1 MAEAEAADEKTAG
14 TKAPCDATT
23 IAFVSFLR
31 SEAEAAD
38 SRAKQLWAQAEKLIH
53 DHGLEQHFQS
63 APKKPGRKPKRKRA
77 NDPDR
82 KKPKLTGYTLFMKE
96 ANSTVREENP
106 SLNAQTVVQRVAQL
120 WNEKSDEQKQEWKSK
135 AEDHSNENA
144 KKDEGVDKEK
154 ATSKRED
161 GNEKVN
167 ADKAED
173 NEKVNADK
181 AEDKTK
187 DQSSEVVQLVV

>member
-1 MAEAEAADEKTAG
+1 MAEAEATEEKTAG

-63 APKKPGRKPKRKRA
+63 APPKKPGRKPKRKRA

-96 ANSTVREENP
+96 VNSTVREENP
-106 SLNAQTVVQRVAQL
+106 SLGAQNVVQRVAQL
-120 WNEKSDEQKQEWKSK
+120 WNEKSEEQKQEWKSK
-135 AEDHSNENA
+135 AEDHSNENT
-144 KKDEGVDKEK
+144 KKDQGVDKEK
-154 ATSKRED
+154 ATLERD
-161 GNEKVN
+161 DDNEKVN

-181 AEDKTK
+181 AEDDKK
-187 DQSSEVVQLVV
+187 DQISEVV